1 MDVLNDGEQAAAHGL
16 IDQFD
21 LAILDLGLPKRDG
34 MEVLRGWR
42 GRGAKLPVLL
52 LTARDELGDRVQ
64 GLNAGADDYLVKP
77 FDLPELVAR
86 LRALKRRAEGR
97 ITETLSLGELT
108 LDLAHRELMRL
119 VVDAPREVMDGADAP
134 CSAMNRPRL
143 PNVDDPWCVF
153 EAVPYDAV
161 LFPESVESQHVG
173 DECRR
178 RACVAFPELR
188 AMKTTDLPLARYRA
202 AIPRR
207 RAPFRAGRGFDQR
220 NFEAVRIDH
229 RHCAAAPGA
238 CAGRYGRRATR
249 TRSYRP
255 GRRCPWRRACWR
267 R

>member
-1 MDVLNDGEQAAAHGL
+1 MRIKQIDGASKDVHLRTLFVVHPDAKFSAA

-108 LDLAHRELMRL
+108 LDLAHRELMHRGERVRL
-119 VVDAPREVMDGADAP
+119 SPRELA
-134 CSAMNRPRL
+134 L
-143 PNVDDPWCVF
+143 T
-153 EAVPYDAV
+153 
-161 LFPESVESQHVG
+161 
-173 DECRR
+173 
-178 RACVAFPELR
+178 ELL
-188 AMKTTDLPLARYRA
+188 MQ
-202 AIPRR
+202 
-207 RAPFRAGRGFDQR
+207 RAGRLVPKESIVATLSSWESDFSENSVEVYVHRLRKRFADLGVAIKTVRGFGYVMELA
-220 NFEAVRIDH
+220 EA
-229 RHCAAAPGA
+229 
-238 CAGRYGRRATR
+238 
-249 TRSYRP
+249 S
-255 GRRCPWRRACWR
+255 
-267 R
+267 